1 MVELMVM
8 SIILM
13 VNQITQ
19 FLSFMIDTDEKKNK
33 KISTSSI

>member
-19 FLSFMIDTDEKKNK
+19 FLSFITDTDEKKNK